1 MKSITVIVK
10 QWNGHLWYELD
21 QQVESEQHP
30 PDLLANLLSAGLS
43 MYISRYVSTK
53 VKHQPSHT
61 PFTNTITYYVNPDMH
76 DKPMYLTVNKPK
88 RPPELYEIH
97 LLFRLGVDR

>member
-30 PDLLANLLSAGLS
+30 PDLLANLLSAGLNL
-43 MYISRYVSTK
+43 YISRYVSTK
-53 VKHQPSHT
+53 VKRQPSHT

-76 DKPMYLTVNKPK
+76 DKPMYLSVNKPK
-88 RPPELYEIH
+88 RPPELYEIL